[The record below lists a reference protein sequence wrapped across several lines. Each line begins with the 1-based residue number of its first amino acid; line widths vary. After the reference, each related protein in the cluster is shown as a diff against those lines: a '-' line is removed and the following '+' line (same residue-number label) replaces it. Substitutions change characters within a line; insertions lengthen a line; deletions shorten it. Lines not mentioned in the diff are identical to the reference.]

1 MKEGMDFG
9 NQVFICVMLLLLVMV
24 FYLWHIVD
32 VSHKSEKE
40 RNPGMQAGLF
50 VTLDQ
55 SSQSFYI
62 TRMVKDGDKEKVC
75 IVQNR
80 AIPEEYFE
88 NCVTVDFMEGCMKAN
103 KGRITKTNIYRR

>member
-1 MKEGMDFG
+1 MK
-9 NQVFICVMLLLLVMV
+9 QVSFRLQVLVC
-24 FYLWHIVD
+24 IVILACGLYVGYVLD
-32 VSHKSEKE
+32 ALHKTEKD

-62 TRMVKDGDKEKVC
+62 TRMMKDGNKEKVC

-80 AIPEEYFE
+80 AIPQEYFE
-88 NCVTVDFMEGCMKAN
+88 NCISVGVMEEWMKGY
-103 KGRITKTNIYRR
+103 KGRVTKTNIYRK